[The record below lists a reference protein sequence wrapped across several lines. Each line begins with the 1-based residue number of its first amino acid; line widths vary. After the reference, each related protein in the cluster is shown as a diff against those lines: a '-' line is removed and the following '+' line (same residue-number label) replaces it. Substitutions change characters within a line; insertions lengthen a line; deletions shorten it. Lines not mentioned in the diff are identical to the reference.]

1 MSSDFRV
8 KYKKLLNEP
17 ENSKPNW
24 YQKRGFEFET
34 IINHLLEEE
43 GLLPRTSYKM
53 LGEQIDGSFIFEG
66 KIYLLE
72 AKWHNK
78 EMCASDIYEFKGKID
93 GKLVGTIGIF
103 ISISG
108 YSKDSVDAL
117 TLGKSLNIILFNQED
132 FESCIQSEI
141 GFKKVLVS
149 KLRIAAEEGIVFYP
163 YNKFFITKDAPST
176 GVINYAFN
184 HLDKSILK
192 VDTDS
197 GIDGDII
204 IICEGNRDQAILSM
218 LSKRIME
225 ENSIKKQISIIV
237 AMGKITVP
245 KVASSIY
252 NRISRKQKIVMVVDS
267 DNDKAKTLQMFEK
280 LLDFDGGEFVIPEPY
295 IEIWFS
301 KDIQNMKKNN
311 KMPKYEEYLQL
322 IYKEIQTLDMLV
334 LKQTNE
340 SFDKFYN
347 IISLKK

>member
-1 MSSDFRV
+1 MSSDFKV
-8 KYKKLLNEP
+8 KYKKLLSET
-17 ENSKPNW
+17 ENAKPTW
-24 YQKRGFEFET
+24 YQKRGFEFER

-43 GLLPRTSYKM
+43 GLLPRTSYKP
-53 LGEQIDGSFIFEG
+53 LGEQIDGSFVFEG
-66 KIYLLE
+66 KTYLLE
-72 AKWHNK
+72 AKWHSK
-78 EMCASDIYEFKGKID
+78 EMSASDIYEFKGKID

-141 GFKKVLVS
+141 GFKKVLLS

-163 YNKFFITKDAPST
+163 YNKFFITKDTPST

-204 IICEGNRDQAILSM
+204 IICEGNRDQIILSM

-252 NRISRKQKIVMVVDS
+252 NRISQKQRIVMVVDS
-267 DNDKAKTLQMFEK
+267 DNDTTKTLQMFEK
-280 LLDFDGGEFVIPEPY
+280 LLDFDGGEFVIN
-295 IEIWFS
+295 INLL
-301 KDIQNMKKNN
+301 IQKI
-311 KMPKYEEYLQL
+311 YLSPL
-322 IYKEIQTLDMLV
+322 II
-334 LKQTNE
+334 
-340 SFDKFYN
+340 
-347 IISLKK
+347 